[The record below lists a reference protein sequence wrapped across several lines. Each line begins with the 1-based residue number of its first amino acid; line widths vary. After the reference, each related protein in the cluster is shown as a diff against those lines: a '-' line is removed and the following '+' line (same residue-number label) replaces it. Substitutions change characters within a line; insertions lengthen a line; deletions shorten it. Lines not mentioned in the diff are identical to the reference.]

1 MRFVVLFVCLFLFCF
16 KYIYGFGLLGFF
28 SNPPKKKKKKVRSR
42 IVSKPGRDYM
52 KSSQVLARGTAR
64 SSTRGR
70 ARAQRHRIEIKRE
83 LSKIGPRFLPSGRGD
98 DSGAD
103 FSPLQFH
110 SFLSFVCLRLFYLFL
125 FVFRVFALLA
135 PKDEP
140 SYTWKRWRGREAAP
154 ARAPLC
160 SGLQEVSFGGKKG

>member
-1 MRFVVLFVCLFLFCF
+1 
-16 KYIYGFGLLGFF
+16 
-28 SNPPKKKKKKVRSR
+28 
-42 IVSKPGRDYM
+42 M
-52 KSSQVLARGTAR
+52 KSSQVPARGTAR